1 MSGTQDTHDEDTRRT
16 QPGDTGEDYPFSE
29 RKQSSITGELQEL
42 GRQLVTTARAA
53 WQSEQRRELQQ
64 DITMGLRSVAD
75 QLNEAVESVRLNPR
89 SDSVKESMKERVSK
103 VTGAGRAGDLVD
115 DARGTLASGLRE
127 LNEQLRR
134 LTERLEREGS
144 ASAPG
149 TATTEAPET
158 TPPTGTNASTA
169 GGATLPASDV
179 QVAPPT
185 STTARANVP
194 DSTPESPR
202 IGALPGAPE
211 GGAERPSGDGTPRPE
226 GQ

>member
-1 MSGTQDTHDEDTRRT
+1 MSGSQDTHDEDVNRT
-16 QPGDTGEDYPFSE
+16 QPGGEAADEPFSE
-29 RKQSSITGELQEL
+29 RKQAGVTRELQEL
-42 GRQLVTTARAA
+42 GRQLVSTARTA

-89 SDSVKESMKERVSK
+89 SEAMKERVSK
-103 VTGAGRAGDLVD
+103 VTSSARASDLVD

-134 LTERLEREGS
+134 LTERLEREDR
-144 ASAPG
+144 ATAPG

-158 TPPTGTNASTA
+158 TPPTSPGTMSSTA

-185 STTARANVP
+185 STTARASVP
-194 DSTPESPR
+194 DSTPETSR
-202 IGALPGAPE
+202 TGDLPGAPE
-211 GGAERPSGDGTPRPE
+211 GGADRPGGDGTTRPE
-226 GQ
+226 GR